1 VAINKKA
8 NKQQE
13 QDLTLRRSRK
23 YLIAIS
29 FSLLFVLVLTGFV
42 NTKQLTP
49 NWPSG
54 FADIVPRGRIMSK
67 SGVIFAE
74 GLAEHRRYPQNELA
88 AHIIGFSGKLQD
100 NGRYGLE
107 GLEFSKDADLQ
118 AGKDVIITIDPHMQ
132 AIAQEFLSKTI
143 EEQKADNGTVVILEA
158 GTGRILA
165 SASYPDYDLNNQGQI
180 FDRSIIT
187 NKAFLNLFEPG
198 SVMKPFI
205 VASLLESKKLNLTE
219 EIDTPMTLKV
229 GDKTFRDVA
238 QHGEKLNAW
247 DILRYSSNVGMI
259 HLSMR
264 FSDEELYKWLNHIG
278 FGRDIGLKSAFTRSP
293 NLRSPKWVPQDQASI
308 TIGQSLSTTTLQLA
322 AFYSIFA
329 NDGLYIPPYIVEG
342 EQSDAVR
349 QVFSMET
356 ARTIRSMLRYVVKNS
371 SLNRLMPKH
380 SKVGGKTGTA
390 DIYDNKTGSYIKGDY
405 TLTFAGMFPIEK
417 PKVIMVVSIQKP
429 RVASSSTYVAA
440 PLFARIQESISALW
454 QTPSEASSLASL
466 NNQ

>member
-1 VAINKKA
+1 MALRKTHEQKE
-8 NKQQE
+8 QE
-13 QDLTLRRSRK
+13 LKLQRSRK
-23 YLIAIS
+23 YLIAS
-29 FSLLFVLVLTGFV
+29 VFSILFVLVLTGFV
-42 NTKQLTP
+42 NSEQLTP
-49 NWPSG
+49 KWPSG
-54 FADIVPRGRIMSK
+54 FEDIVPRGKIMTK
-67 SGVIFAE
+67 TGVVFAE

-88 AHIIGFSGKLQD
+88 AHIIGFSGKLQN

-107 GLEFSKDADLQ
+107 GLEYSKDADLQ
-118 AGKDVIITIDPHMQ
+118 AGKDIIITIDPHIQ
-132 AIAQEFLSKTI
+132 AVSQEFLSKTVN
-143 EEQKADNGTVVILEA
+143 EQKADNGTVVILEA
-158 GTGRILA
+158 GTGRVLA
-165 SASYPDYDLNNQGQI
+165 AASYPDYDLNKQGQV

-198 SVMKPFI
+198 SVMKPFV
-205 VASLLESKKLNLTE
+205 VASLLESKKLDLTE

-229 GDKTFRDVA
+229 GDKTYRDVA
-238 QHGEKLNAW
+238 QHESKLNPW

-259 HLSMR
+259 HLSER
-264 FSDEELYKWLNHIG
+264 FSDKELYAWLSHIG
-278 FGRDIGLKSAFTRSP
+278 FGRDIGLRSAFTRSP
-293 NLRSPKWVPQDQASI
+293 NLRPPKWVPQDQASI

-342 EQSDAVR
+342 EQSDEVR

-356 ARTIRSMLRYVVKNS
+356 AKTIRSMLRYVVKNS
-371 SLNRLMPKH
+371 SLNHLMPKN

-390 DIYDNKTGSYIKGDY
+390 DIYDNKTGRYIKGDY

-417 PKVIMVVSIQKP
+417 PKLIIVVSIQKP

-454 QTPSEASSLASL
+454 QTPSEASSLAAL
-466 NNQ
+466 NSQ